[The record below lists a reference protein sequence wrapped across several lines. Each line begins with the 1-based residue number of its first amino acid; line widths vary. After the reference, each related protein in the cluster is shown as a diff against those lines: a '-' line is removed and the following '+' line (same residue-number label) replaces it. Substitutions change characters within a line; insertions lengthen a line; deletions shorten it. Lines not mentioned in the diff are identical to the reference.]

1 MSPGSSWRSAHWIKE
16 ERSHGQAAPGWGECP
31 RHPQQ
36 RHLNVGT
43 SRDRGSNVLILRIC
57 CITSAA
63 LLVNCSDSPLPRIR
77 AAAWVIRV
85 SSDQDH
91 PASVAD
97 GRTTIRA
104 FRRHDVLTS
113 RSQSLLLG
121 HLVRKVRGET
131 RLQALNAS
139 LDGWLPGLDNVA
151 SGPGWLVLV
160 DSHGGNFR
168 YRGQP

>member
-1 MSPGSSWRSAHWIKE
+1 M
-16 ERSHGQAAPGWGECP
+16 
-31 RHPQQ
+31 
-36 RHLNVGT
+36 
-43 SRDRGSNVLILRIC
+43 LILRIC

-63 LLVNCSDSPLPRIR
+63 LLANCSDSPLPRIR

-85 SSDQDH
+85 YPDQDQ
-91 PASVAD
+91 PVSVAD

-104 FRRHDVLTS
+104 FRRHDVLTG
-113 RSQSLLLG
+113 RSPSLLLG